1 MKYYLNGQ
9 KKEPFINKRKNRLM
23 VLGIAGVIYAI
34 YAILEA
40 NFLWALTNSIWTI
53 IIFVAVEIYMWYT
66 PNKDYITSL
75 EINDKAIILEYF
87 YEKHDQHIRIEDIK
101 NLERNLTELI
111 VLKKDGSGIVI
122 PLTTFSYDD
131 IQLIKAELEE
141 IIAKLESSETIGD
154 REILSV

>member
-23 VLGIAGVIYAI
+23 VFGILGVIYAI
-34 YAILEA
+34 YAILEV

-75 EINDKAIILEYF
+75 EINDKAITLEYF

-101 NLERNLTELI
+101 NLERSLI
-111 VLKKDGSGIVI
+111 EIIVIKKDGSGILI
-122 PLTTFSYDD
+122 PLTIFSYDD
-131 IQLIKAELEE
+131 IQLIKAEIDDLKTR
-141 IIAKLESSETIGD
+141 INNSETIGD
-154 REILSV
+154 IETISI

>member
-1 MKYYLNGQ
+1 MKYYINGQ

-34 YAILEA
+34 YAILKA

-75 EINDKAIILEYF
+75 EINDEAITLESF
-87 YEKHDQHIRIEDIK
+87 YKKHDQSILIENIK
-101 NLERNLTELI
+101 KIDRSLTEITI
-111 VLKKDGSGIVI
+111 VSNDGSGVVI
-122 PLTTFSYDD
+122 PISVFSYDD
-131 IQLIKAELEE
+131 IQSIKAEIDGLNSRIERLETP
-141 IIAKLESSETIGD
+141 AY
-154 REILSV
+154 V

>member
-23 VLGIAGVIYAI
+23 VFGILGVIYAI
-34 YAILEA
+34 YAILEV

-75 EINDKAIILEYF
+75 EINDKAITLEYF

-111 VLKKDGSGIVI
+111 VRKKDGSGMTI
-122 PLTTFSYDD
+122 PLTIFSYDD
-131 IQLIKAELEE
+131 IQLIKADIDGLKTR
-141 IIAKLESSETIGD
+141 IESSE
-154 REILSV
+154 SPAYV

>member
-9 KKEPFINKRKNRLM
+9 KKEPFFNKRKNRLM
-23 VLGIAGVIYAI
+23 VFGILGVIYAI
-34 YAILEA
+34 YAILEV

-75 EINDKAIILEYF
+75 EINDKAITLEYF

-111 VLKKDGSGIVI
+111 VRKKDGSGMTI
-122 PLTTFSYDD
+122 PLTIFSYDD
-131 IQLIKAELEE
+131 IQLIKADIDGLKTR
-141 IIAKLESSETIGD
+141 IESSGKPAY
-154 REILSV
+154 V